1 MRDFY
6 FSLSSRF
13 VTRVERD
20 VASSCAAP
28 TETQDFL
35 KREERVK
42 TRSHTERGAL
52 IFLSS
57 TQTFFFATF
66 SPFFPR
72 LALPCSLQPFFWRW
86 TDDKQ
91 QIVRPPV
98 FFCIQKKLTPPRAVL
113 NLPPCPIF
121 SLNVHSPTKQSALPS
136 FLFSVVNTQYTVA
149 NAFFCF
155 VVTLASRKT
164 VAALL

>member
-57 TQTFFFATF
+57 TQTFFLQHFRH
-66 SPFFPR
+66 FFPD
-72 LALPCSLQPFFWRW
+72 LHFPAHS
-86 TDDKQ
+86 
-91 QIVRPPV
+91 
-98 FFCIQKKLTPPRAVL
+98 
-113 NLPPCPIF
+113 NL
-121 SLNVHSPTKQSALPS
+121 S
-136 FLFSVVNTQYTVA
+136 FGAGQTTN
-149 NAFFCF
+149 N
-155 VVTLASRKT
+155 K
-164 VAALL
+164 